1 MTEIVT
7 TRENRTAVLQDSAQ
21 EFSAEAYDN
30 RRRIITMQTILL
42 PSIVTIT
49 ISIFLFIG
57 MAISTSGMLQMTSIG
72 VSVVVTALDVLF
84 IIFYMLARRNVNRFI
99 PGFIVA
105 AITGTVILVEV
116 MSHGMNHHEL
126 TPFSVAA
133 LAAFNIVIVIAGII
147 ADTSILIL
155 VTVVTIVYDFYM
167 IFRQISVHSENQL
180 YFTAVLTLI
189 VIQTAIFLMMILM
202 RISNRRLLQELS
214 AAKMVTEQTQRLDE
228 MKNLFI
234 TSINH
239 EMRNPIMAMMN
250 YIEILNTKH
259 NEMAS
264 EKRAS
269 ILNQLQLA
277 GNRVSR
283 LIASILAVRS
293 VDAENQDIDLQVV
306 PVLPVV
312 TNCLN
317 LIDPADYKDKRR
329 EIFINIEDSTAVMS
343 DQVMLEQILTN
354 IISNAMK
361 YSPAGSPL
369 SIAAQALEPPQTN
382 RTRKKNVAILK
393 TPMLELTVR
402 DWGLGVPISEQPL
415 LFQKFSRLPR
425 DLTSTISGNGLGL
438 YTCKTLA
445 ERMGGSIVLT
455 SSGVPGDGSKITI
468 LLPLPE

>member
-1 MTEIVT
+1 MAEIVT
-7 TRENRTAVLQDSAQ
+7 AQENRKAVLQDSAQ

-30 RRRIITMQTILL
+30 RRRVITMQTILL

-57 MAISTSGMLQMTSIG
+57 MALSTSGMLKMTSIG
-72 VSVVVTALDVLF
+72 VSVIVTALDAMF
-84 IIFYMLARRNVNRFI
+84 IGFYILSRRNVTRFI

-116 MSHGMNHHEL
+116 LSHGMNHHEL
-126 TPFSVAA
+126 TPFSIAA

-147 ADTSILIL
+147 ADSSILIIVTL
-155 VTVVTIVYDFYM
+155 VATTYDFYM
-167 IFRQISVHSENQL
+167 IFRQIAVHSENQI

-189 VIQTAIFLMMILM
+189 IIQIAVFLMMILM

-214 AAKMVTEQTQRLDE
+214 SAKLVSEQTQKLDE

-259 NEMAS
+259 NDMS
-264 EKRAS
+264 PEKRAS
-269 ILNQLQLA
+269 ILNQLQSA

-293 VDAENQDIDLQVV
+293 VDAENQDIDLQVI

-312 TNCLN
+312 TNCMN

-329 EIFINIEDSTAVMS
+329 EIFINIENSTTVKC

-354 IISNAMK
+354 VISNAMK

-369 SIAAQALEPPQTN
+369 SIAAQSLEPQRAS
-382 RTRKKNVAILK
+382 RTRKKNEAILK
-393 TPMLELTVR
+393 TPMLELTIR
-402 DWGLGVPISEQPL
+402 DWGLGVPATEQSL

-425 DLTSTISGNGLGL
+425 DLASTTSGNGLGL

-455 SSGVPGDGSKITI
+455 SSGIPGDGSKVTI
-468 LLPLPE
+468 LLPMPE